1 MILVKS
7 ILLPDFDTATKTFSG
22 IDLGGFTLRTYYKLP
37 ASEKVSIILIIV
49 EKRERFRRRLKNQR
63 IERPFFRA
71 FSILFTLH
79 SNILPFL
86 RKSPL
91 NPSVFQRKIGRCPA
105 EGSARASII
114 A

>member
-71 FSILFTLH
+71 FSILFNFTLT
-79 SNILPFL
+79 SCPFFANL
-86 RKSPL
+86 RSIPL
-91 NPSVFQRKIGRCPA
+91 FFRERL
-105 EGSARASII
+105 EGVPLKDPLEPRL
-114 A
+114 